1 MTCFVRID
9 LEGCQTE
16 AALIGWINGA
26 LDFVTTLPVER
37 SPKASCQREEG
48 RHRPWS
54 TRRDAEVPAYVI
66 MKRPQL
72 GARQRGSRGHQ
83 RLVTW
88 AAPMQYRP
96 IARTGQ
102 TWPRVHMVFGDPR
115 HLGLRRRRFDPP
127 RAGRAGWTSS
137 IGARLNPT
145 RRGEA
150 SSIAWREAGNP
161 NPSRPITAMAFGP
174 WFTNTAAV
182 VRG

>member
-102 TWPRVHMVFGDPR
+102 TWPRVHMVLEIPVTSDFVVADSIRLEQVALDGRLLLERDSTPQEGTKLRLSHGGKRGTRTR
-115 HLGLRRRRFDPP
+115 H
-127 RAGRAGWTSS
+127 
-137 IGARLNPT
+137 AR
-145 RRGEA
+145 
-150 SSIAWREAGNP
+150 
-161 NPSRPITAMAFGP
+161 
-174 WFTNTAAV
+174 
-182 VRG
+182 